1 MDKQIFVQNI
11 KKYCGLR
18 GVKPTVACRESGA
31 GKDIINRI
39 ETGGSVPSV
48 ERVQMLAEYLGVTV
62 SELLGEM
69 TPGKSAPTSEEVS
82 LLSSYRLLNDEGQ
95 EKLLD
100 YADDLVSSGKYKK
113 AGPAGLGK
121 KA

>member
-1 MDKQIFVQNI
+1 
-11 KKYCGLR
+11 
-18 GVKPTVACRESGA
+18 
-31 GKDIINRI
+31 
-39 ETGGSVPSV
+39 
-48 ERVQMLAEYLGVTV
+48 MLAEYLGVTV